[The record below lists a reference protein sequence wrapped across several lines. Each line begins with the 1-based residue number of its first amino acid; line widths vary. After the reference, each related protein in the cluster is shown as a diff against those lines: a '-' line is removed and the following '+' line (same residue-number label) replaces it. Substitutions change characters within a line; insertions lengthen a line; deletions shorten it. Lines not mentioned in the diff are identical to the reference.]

1 MNYSPKKFPAAIPI
15 TAERH
20 TINIGCFFLKAKKHI
35 IKNTAAEIYISGV
48 CSTAFLI
55 PSGKNTV
62 VATDTTAAAIS
73 PITPGFNPV
82 SYTHL
87 TAVFIYYYPF
97 FLPKHLIMVLMPY
110 GAIGLIHSFL
120 SPEE

>member
-20 TINIGCFFLKAKKHI
+20 MINIGCFFLKAKKHI

-82 SYTHL
+82 IH
-87 TAVFIYYYPF
+87 PF
-97 FLPKHLIMVLMPY
+97 TTVLV
-110 GAIGLIHSFL
+110 LNFS
-120 SPEE
+120 